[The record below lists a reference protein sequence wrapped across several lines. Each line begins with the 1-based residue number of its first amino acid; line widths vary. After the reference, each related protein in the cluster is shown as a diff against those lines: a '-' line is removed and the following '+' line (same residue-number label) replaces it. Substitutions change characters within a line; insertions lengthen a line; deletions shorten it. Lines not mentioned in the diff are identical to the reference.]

1 MSNALNKKQIEF
13 LNRGTEGTW
22 SYNHATGFVDVEG
35 NFAYYE
41 IRSRLEDF
49 KGIKFNKV
57 SGNFSCSEEK
67 LTSLEGA
74 PQKVGGDFNC
84 SWNKLTSLAGG
95 PKEVGGD
102 FNCEYN
108 KLTSLEGAPKK
119 VGGDFICLNNSLTNL
134 EGAPQEVGG
143 VFNCSGNNLTS
154 LKGAPQEVGEYFYC
168 DAFGLR
174 EEGEWNLN
182 IWINVL
188 RKENI
193 EAQKIISPFLFD
205 MVNKEIAKD
214 YEGTI
219 TNLKEIW
226 NEEVLKKNQE
236 DYMPKILYWRGKLN
250 DAIQDMDS
258 KEMLYAADKLAYF
271 IERQKEVFHG
281 ENRTRLFLSTF
292 IGLFD

>member
-1 MSNALNKKQIEF
+1 MKYLKTYQLFESQSGLTKEQEVFLNKYTKETWT
-13 LNRGTEGTW
+13 LNP
-22 SYNHATGFVDVEG
+22 STGLVDVEG
-35 NFAYYE
+35 DFDCSE
-41 IRSRLEDF
+41 KQLEDF
-49 KGIKFNKV
+49 KGVRFGKV
-57 SGNFSCSEEK
+57 SGYF
-67 LTSLEGA
+67 
-74 PQKVGGDFNC
+74 DC
-84 SWNKLTSLAGG
+84 SW
-95 PKEVGGD
+95 
-102 FNCEYN
+102 N